1 MKRRNWEQTVGNHWP
16 YQPFG
21 RPTYVA
27 EEDNGS
33 GAVVYGEIDTVN
45 PKARWQESPSAKDGG
60 YTLRVT
66 RIDGNR
72 WNDQLDSHQ
81 EYKNIIGNQL
91 DVINAPAAEN
101 VMQDVTETL
110 YERRPNFPRV
120 FNSLSRAQFVGDLLI
135 NRTAQNKPIR
145 HSRRNR

>member
-1 MKRRNWEQTVGNHWP
+1 MRRHTWEQTVGNHYP
-16 YQPFG
+16 YNPWG

-27 EEDNGS
+27 HVNTDSSVIG
-33 GAVVYGEIDTVN
+33 GEIDTVN

-66 RIDGNR
+66 RYDSNR
-72 WNDQLDSHQ
+72 WNDELDSHQ
-81 EYKNIIGNQL
+81 QYKDIIGNQL
-91 DVINAPAAEN
+91 DTTNAPAADD
-101 VMQDVTETL
+101 VIHDVTETL

-135 NRTAQNKPIR
+135 NRTAQGKPIR
-145 HSRRNR
+145 HSRRK